1 MGTVLLA
8 APHGFCAGVERA
20 IRAVEVA
27 LERHGPPVYVRKQ
40 IVHNTFVISDLTR
53 RGAVFVAELDEVPEG
68 ALVLFSAHGVS
79 PQVRA
84 EAANRGLRT
93 IDATCPLV
101 TKVHQEARKFVAD
114 GYDVLLI
121 GHQGHEEIEGIA
133 GEAPGRIHLVDP
145 DDPDPGHERAPEK
158 VAWLSQTTLA
168 VDDAQV
174 AVGRLRERYPN
185 LLDPPS
191 DDICYASQNRQNAVR
206 AIAPQCD
213 VLLVVGSANSSNSI
227 RLVEVALAAGAR
239 AAYLVDSAADID
251 VTWLRGVATVGLTS
265 GASAPEEL
273 LSEVVALLAEHG
285 HAEVRTVSV
294 AAETLTFSLPPELRT
309 GRS

>member
-20 IRAVEVA
+20 IRAVE
-27 LERHGPPVYVRKQ
+27 
-40 IVHNTFVISDLTR
+40 
-53 RGAVFVAELDEVPEG
+53 
-68 ALVLFSAHGVS
+68 
-79 PQVRA
+79 
-84 EAANRGLRT
+84 
-93 IDATCPLV
+93 
-101 TKVHQEARKFVAD
+101 
-114 GYDVLLI
+114 
-121 GHQGHEEIEGIA
+121 
-133 GEAPGRIHLVDP
+133 EAPGRIHLVDP
-145 DDPDPGHERAPEK
+145 DNPDPGHELAPEK

-251 VTWLRGVATVGLTS
+251 VEWLRGIATVGLTS

-285 HAEVRTVSV
+285 HAQVRTVSV

>member
-285 HAEVRTVSV
+285 HAEVRAVSV

>member
-1 MGTVLLA
+1 
-8 APHGFCAGVERA
+8 
-20 IRAVEVA
+20 VEVA
-27 LERHGPPVYVRKQ
+27 LDRHGPP
-40 IVHNTFVISDLTR
+40 
-53 RGAVFVAELDEVPEG
+53 E
-68 ALVLFSAHGVS
+68 
-79 PQVRA
+79 
-84 EAANRGLRT
+84 
-93 IDATCPLV
+93 
-101 TKVHQEARKFVAD
+101 
-114 GYDVLLI
+114 
-121 GHQGHEEIEGIA
+121 
-133 GEAPGRIHLVDP
+133 
-145 DDPDPGHERAPEK
+145 
-158 VAWLSQTTLA
+158 
-168 VDDAQV
+168 V

-206 AIAPQCD
+206 AIAPECD

-251 VTWLRGVATVGLTS
+251 AAWLRGIATVGLTS
-265 GASAPEEL
+265 GASVPEEL
-273 LSEVVALLAEHG
+273 LSEALALLAEHG